1 MCRFFTVYGPWGRP
15 DMALFKFT
23 KNIISEK
30 PIEVYN
36 HGEMSRDF
44 TYVSDVAN
52 SLIRLINLPPS
63 TQEFPKN
70 DRTSS
75 NVAPY
80 RVLNVGNSQPTGL
93 LSFISAIEKELDM
106 KAKIEFL
113 DIQPGDVPS
122 TFADASALFALT
134 GYKPDKPIEE
144 GVKEFINWYR
154 EYYEI

>member
-1 MCRFFTVYGPWGRP
+1 M
-15 DMALFKFT
+15 KS
-23 KNIISEK
+23 KNNIEK
-30 PIEVYN
+30 IV
-36 HGEMSRDF
+36 
-44 TYVSDVAN
+44 
-52 SLIRLINLPPS
+52 
-63 TQEFPKN
+63 QEFLKK

-113 DIQPGDVPS
+113 DIQPGDVPR

-134 GYKPDKPIEE
+134 GYKPDKSIEE